1 MERVISYLMEPQTV
15 LVFDI
20 DGVLAP
26 YEFGHHTH
34 SVVDD
39 GEWMELVRTGDPYGY
54 IPPVKLIQRMIAA
67 KGPQQVY
74 TCSVSNEEEY
84 PGKQRFAHRRYGIP
98 LDHIRFVDDKS
109 QKIEV
114 LRQIAT
120 ERGLPEER
128 VALIEDTVKTL
139 DAIAR
144 VSGFSTVH
152 VSSLFAYDEVPV
164 AQ

>member
-20 DGVLAP
+20 YGVLAP

-74 TCSVSNEEEY
+74 TCSVSN
-84 PGKQRFAHRRYGIP
+84 
-98 LDHIRFVDDKS
+98 
-109 QKIEV
+109 
-114 LRQIAT
+114 
-120 ERGLPEER
+120 
-128 VALIEDTVKTL
+128 
-139 DAIAR
+139 
-144 VSGFSTVH
+144 
-152 VSSLFAYDEVPV
+152 
-164 AQ
+164 